1 MNVNKKD
8 KDKKKGLKEKKSNS
22 LSAQLKKFIK
32 TMRVKEIRPLHVDLM
47 KETELKE
54 HFKKFGRRLN
64 LRFYDNNPL
73 RRLTS
78 LFTRGTQIKL
88 KEIEGSEIDF

>member
-1 MNVNKKD
+1 
-8 KDKKKGLKEKKSNS
+8 
-22 LSAQLKKFIK
+22 
-32 TMRVKEIRPLHVDLM
+32 MRVKEIRPLHVDLM
-47 KETELKE
+47 KELELKE

-78 LFTRGTQIKL
+78 LFTRGT
-88 KEIEGSEIDF
+88 